1 MNRLILFSLSLLL
14 CTSFVSSKKCLAKDT
29 QKFVV
34 VLDAGHGGGD
44 VGTPHR
50 NCKKDEKT
58 IALDVVLRIG
68 KLIEANHSDVKV
80 VYTRK
85 KDVYPSLP
93 ERTQIAKKAK
103 GDLFISVHVNAAP
116 DRSARGIETYVFGVT
131 GLKGKSADEQKRI
144 RERMANERENLDIS
158 GKQVD
163 FDLDMDIET
172 KILCQAQREKNNI
185 YSEEVAN
192 LVHNSMLYAARRSSY
207 KTNVKDRGVK
217 QKNIFVLCYS
227 PMPAILVELGY
238 MSNPV
243 EERFLNSE
251 EGLSAFSRAIYDG
264 FVKYKTSWN
273 KRKLSTSAANNEA
286 TIEIKEK
293 QAEVKQDSKP
303 VIETKKTVVEVKT
316 SETTKPNTAKDSK
329 PETNNSETKQV
340 TKSVDNKKAEEIKP
354 VEKPVEPKIQ
364 KVEEVVPIQET
375 LAKPTDDKTIIYY
388 KIQILTSDRL
398 LKTDAKE
405 FKGLSPV
412 DHYIDKGVHKY
423 TYSKSDKRGSLSKE
437 LIEVKKKFPGAFIIA
452 TDAAGN
458 RIR

>member
-1 MNRLILFSLSLLL
+1 MNRLIRFILSFFLSL
-14 CTSFVSSKKCLAKDT
+14 TIVSQQSCFAKDT

-50 NCKKDEKT
+50 NCKKDEKA

-192 LVHNSMLYAARRSSY
+192 LVHNSMLYAARRTSY
-207 KTNVKDRGVK
+207 KANVKDRGVK

-238 MSNPV
+238 MSNPA
-243 EERFLNSE
+243 EEKFLNSE
-251 EGLSAFSRAIYDG
+251 EALASFSRAIYDG
-264 FVKYKTSWN
+264 FVKYKTSWT
-273 KRKLSTSAANNEA
+273 KRKLTTNAANNEA
-286 TIEIKEK
+286 SIEIKEK
-293 QAEVKQDSKP
+293 PAEAKTVAK
-303 VIETKKTVVEVKT
+303 ETKAE
-316 SETTKPNTAKDSK
+316 TKP
-329 PETNNSETKQV
+329 SETKQ
-340 TKSVDNKKAEEIKP
+340 TNKPTEILKAEEIKEVKP
-354 VEKPVEPKIQ
+354 VEKPIGTKNQ

-375 LAKPTDDKTIIYY
+375 AAKPTEDNSVYY
-388 KIQILTSDRL
+388 KIQFLTSDRL
-398 LKTDAKE
+398 LKSDAKE
-405 FKGLSPV
+405 FKGFYPV
-412 DHYIDKGVHKY
+412 DHYVDNGVYKY
-423 TYSKSDKRGSLSKE
+423 TYGKSDKRGSLSKE
-437 LIEVKKKFPGAFIIA
+437 LSEVKKKFPDAFIIA